1 VIVPSFL
8 DFQVGRLDRRVNNYN
23 VFVVD
28 KYTKWMHGVPEFLK
42 EEIDLDDES
51 KFQVRGDV
59 LEFEEE
65 EKDRVEADDD
75 LNQHLETVEDEK
87 ATIKQGSEFELIADL
102 IEKGELPFTPQP
114 VEEEDLRE
122 PEVNFELRDYQ
133 QEGFDTFIEQGHV
146 CFAWMTGAGKSFP
159 AMYALDRLRYDE
171 EDAKKAVVVQS
182 RLTKQQWEEYFEQ
195 YAPRLLDEV
204 EVVTY
209 HSLDKLEGEYIL
221 IVFDEAHK
229 LPADTFSKGA
239 TIPMKYRIGTTAS
252 PYREDGRQNYVFALT
267 GPPVG
272 LDWEKTAELMEK
284 TYHEVNIHIV
294 DDPREKIQRIQEILD
309 EVGEKRTLIF
319 SDGLDFGDK
328 IADATDL
335 KFVNGED
342 GSNQLDRIHDALD
355 EDGKVVVS
363 RVADHGFSRDDL
375 QVILEADFLYGS
387 RRQQLQ
393 RTGRL
398 FHGEG
403 QRHDIFFTRGEF
415 NKHQKRLFSLVE
427 KGFDLNFVDQ
437 EEQIE
442 VPDKYQSRVDLDIE
456 GKGEKVE
463 AGGGEPVQS
472 EVSEDEFLEHPK
484 IQGEIQKAIESSS
497 GIRDEVLKEALI
509 EIDLSE
515 KGLPNQELNERLGNP
530 INSSDAFKLTK
541 FFREHEPPI
550 LVQDDENR
558 NQFHK
563 ELLDELQEFERRR
576 KRREERKKQLDF

>member
-1 VIVPSFL
+1 MIVPSFL